1 MVRVLRSTVVDAPVE
16 AVWRIL
22 RDFNGHDRWHPIV
35 ERSALEGGRRTDE
48 IGAIRNF
55 TIRSGERIREVLLT
69 LSDRD
74 HHLRYAI
81 VDSELPLEDYVA
93 EFFLKPVTDGNR
105 TFWSWSSRF
114 RAPPGEEEALAGLVG
129 REVYEA
135 GFAGARAALGLGL
148 GLGHGLGLGGG
159 PALPQARQ
167 SAPPAPAPTQSAP
180 GGTVASVTRPPGG
193 ARPAAPSSFP
203 PSPAT
208 ARAPDRGGAV
218 GAVEGEAMVIDG
230 HGGPEV
236 FRAAP
241 IAAPPPGSGEV
252 RLRHTAI
259 GVNYIDVYCR
269 TGYFDL
275 VPPGA
280 ALGLEAAGTV
290 LDVGPG
296 VRHLAPGHRVAYA
309 CPPPGAYA
317 TVRTMDA
324 ALVVPLPDHID
335 DETAAAVLLK
345 GMSAEFLLHRVH
357 PLSAGETVLVFAPAG
372 GVGRLLCQWATHLG
386 ARVIGATSS
395 EAKARAARAAGAG
408 DVILPGEASLEE
420 QVMELTRGH
429 GADVIYDGVGRDSF
443 AHSFAALAVH
453 GHLVSYGQAS
463 GDVGTFDIGALAAKS
478 ARVSRPN
485 FAHFTDTPEKV
496 AAITRRLFDGLE
508 RRILRPEIGARHPLR
523 EAAAAH
529 RALEAGET
537 VGSTILL
544 PEPTDPASAL
554 LDDEGFRI
562 RRKDGRSSVLQP
574 GTSANSPLDVEGV
587 DLGVNSAEIVE
598 TIREGRARHG

>member
-1 MVRVLRSTVVDAPVE
+1 MVRVRRSTVLDAPVD

-35 ERSALEGGRRTDE
+35 ARSDLEDGRRTDE
-48 IGAIRNF
+48 VGAVRSF
-55 TIRSGERIREVLLT
+55 TIVTGERVREVLLT

-74 HHLRYAI
+74 RHLRYAI

-114 RAPPGEEEALAGLVG
+114 RTPPGEETALAELVG
-129 REVYEA
+129 KEVYEA
-135 GFAGARAALGLGL
+135 GFAGVRAALGLRDG
-148 GLGHGLGLGGG
+148 
-159 PALPQARQ
+159 
-167 SAPPAPAPTQSAP
+167 
-180 GGTVASVTRPPGG
+180 PPGRETASAARAPSPA
-193 ARPAAPSSFP
+193 ARPASRGAART
-203 PSPAT
+203 PA
-208 ARAPDRGGAV
+208 
-218 GAVEGEAMVIDG
+218 GAVEGEAMAIAR

-241 IAAPPPGSGEV
+241 VAAPPPGPGEV
-252 RLRHTAI
+252 RIRHTAI

-275 VPPGA
+275 VPPGTA
-280 ALGLEAAGTV
+280 PGLEAAGTV
-290 LDVGPG
+290 LDAGSG
-296 VRHLAPGHRVAYA
+296 VRHLAAGRRVAYA

-324 ALVVPLPDHID
+324 ALVVPLPDRID

-357 PLSAGETVLVFAPAG
+357 PLEAGQIALVFAPAG
-372 GVGRLLCQWATHLG
+372 GVGRLLCQWAAHLG
-386 ARVIGATSS
+386 ARVIGATST
-395 EAKARAARAAGAG
+395 EAKARAARAAGAH

-420 QVMELTRGH
+420 QVMDLTRGR
-429 GADVIYDGVGRDSF
+429 GADVVYDGVGRDSF
-443 AHSFAALAVH
+443 AHSVAALAVH

-463 GDVGTFDIGALAAKS
+463 GDIGPFDIGSLAAKS

-496 AAITRRLFDGLE
+496 AAITERLFEALE

-544 PEPTDPASAL
+544 PH
-554 LDDEGFRI
+554 
-562 RRKDGRSSVLQP
+562 
-574 GTSANSPLDVEGV
+574 DVEGP
-587 DLGVNSAEIVE
+587 DLDLNRDEIVE
-598 TIREGRARHG
+598 IVREGRERYG

>member
-1 MVRVLRSTVVDAPVE
+1 MVRVRRSTVLSAPVD
-16 AVWRIL
+16 AVWRIV
-22 RDFNGHDRWHPIV
+22 RDFNGHDRWHPLV
-35 ERSALEGGRRTDE
+35 ARSDLEDGRRTDQV
-48 IGAIRNF
+48 GAVRNF
-55 TIRSGERIREVLLT
+55 TIRSGERVREVLLT

-74 HHLRYAI
+74 RHLRYAI

-93 EFFLKPVTDGNR
+93 EFFLKPVTNGNR

-114 RAPPGEEEALAGLVG
+114 RTPPGEEETLARLVG
-129 REVYEA
+129 EEVYEA
-135 GFAGARAALGLGL
+135 GFAGVRAALGLRN
-148 GLGHGLGLGGG
+148 G
-159 PALPQARQ
+159 PAAVRAPQ
-167 SAPPAPAPTQSAP
+167 SAQPAPLTPPHPAP
-180 GGTVASVTRPPGG
+180 GGTGAAASRPASG
-193 ARPAAPSSFP
+193 ARSTPSSSP
-203 PSPAT
+203 PPFPAT
-208 ARAPDRGGAV
+208 AWPTGGSAGRGAT
-218 GAVEGEAMVIDG
+218 GAVEGEAMVIAR

-241 IAAPPPGSGEV
+241 VTAPPPGPGEV
-252 RLRHTAI
+252 RVRHTAV

-275 VPPGA
+275 VPPGTA
-280 ALGLEAAGTV
+280 PGLEAAGTV
-290 LDVGPG
+290 IDIGSA
-296 VRHLAPGHRVAYA
+296 VRHLAAGQRVAYA

-324 ALVVPLPDHID
+324 ALVVPLPDRVD

-357 PLSAGETVLVFAPAG
+357 PLADGETVLVFAPAG
-372 GVGRLLCQWATHLG
+372 GVGRLLCQWAAHLG

-395 EAKARAARAAGAG
+395 DTKARAARAAGAH

-420 QVMELTRGH
+420 QVMDLTRGH

-443 AHSFAALAVH
+443 AHSVAALAVH

-463 GDVGTFDIGALAAKS
+463 GDIGAFDIGSLAAKS
-478 ARVSRPN
+478 AKVSRPN
-485 FAHFTDTPEKV
+485 FAHFADTPEKV
-496 AAITRRLFDGLE
+496 AAITARLFDALE

-523 EAAAAH
+523 EATAAH

-544 PEPTDPASAL
+544 PEPTNPAPDP
-554 LDDEGFRI
+554 
-562 RRKDGRSSVLQP
+562 
-574 GTSANSPLDVEGV
+574 
-587 DLGVNSAEIVE
+587 
-598 TIREGRARHG
+598 